1 MAQKEQFEVE
11 RLHSALQTDEALPI
25 KRQAFMYAICDPA
38 GNMKIGITTQPRG
51 RLSEIQTGNPH
62 RLEMV
67 SMAIA
72 SERPHIFE
80 NHVHEALRLYG
91 LGLSGEWFA
100 PSVYTTI
107 VLNAIS
113 AGDPSSLCEVATS
126 LRVKGGGCFCDD
138 CEKARAQHT
147 PIQTHKRVA

>member
-1 MAQKEQFEVE
+1 MAEEEQIEVE
-11 RLHSALQTDEALPI
+11 RLHTAVQTDEAGTVTKQSFL
-25 KRQAFMYAICDPA
+25 YAICDPS

-72 SERPHIFE
+72 SKRPRIFE

-126 LRVKGGGCFCDD
+126 LRVKGGGCACDD
-138 CEKARAQHT
+138 CTKARS
-147 PIQTHKRVA
+147 